1 MRGSAPGPWG
11 GRVAAGIT
19 QHILGDLNKIAYL
32 SDVTVLGARIGTGIV
47 VPVIANATVSG
58 NLSTNVPGASVFRS
72 GTISGFGDIYVTP
85 LIANWALGNYNL
97 SLQPGVT
104 VPSGGY
110 RTDRALNLGRN
121 YWSFDMAGSFTWFD
135 PTRGMDISVTPGVMF
150 NTTNQATNYH
160 TGTEFHLDWSVG
172 QFLSKSFGVAVVGY
186 VYTQLESDDGT
197 LIGPLRARDFR
208 GSGIGVGAVRGGEP
222 ADRADEVQP
231 DRQGA
236 VRCREP
242 QQLQRQC
249 LHGFGGVQVLTAIR
263 RHLAPLQRS

>member
-1 MRGSAPGPWG
+1 M
-11 GRVAAGIT
+11 
-19 QHILGDLNKIAYL
+19 
-32 SDVTVLGARIGTGIV
+32 
-47 VPVIANATVSG
+47 
-58 NLSTNVPGASVFRS
+58 
-72 GTISGFGDIYVTP
+72 
-85 LIANWALGNYNL
+85 GNYNL

-208 GSGIGVGAVRGGEP
+208 GSGIGVGPSAV
-222 ADRADEVQP
+222 AN
-231 DRQGA
+231 
-236 VRCREP
+236 
-242 QQLQRQC
+242 LQIGQTKFS
-249 LHGFGGVQVLTAIR
+249 LIGKALFDVESHNNFNGNVYMVSAAFKF
-263 RHLAPLQRS
+263 